1 MMAAV
6 TRLREAFPT
15 VDIGAFAFVRTTWDL
30 GDGPIVNPV
39 RCTIQPNEY
48 GIRRIP

>member
-6 TRLREAFPT
+6 TRLREAFPA

-48 GIRRIP
+48 GIRRFP